1 MIQDGESMR
10 GGLSVVRREGETIRR
25 PWRVWTPAV
34 HELLR
39 HLERVG
45 FSGAPRALGTG
56 PDEGEEVVSL
66 LHGEVGLYPW
76 PQALL
81 ADEGVTALGRWL
93 RDYHEAVR
101 DFRPSPQ
108 AVWCDGDA
116 RWRPGLIMRH
126 GDLTSW
132 NSVWANDQLVGFIDW
147 DLAIPG
153 EALDD
158 LAQLAWYSVPLRLPE
173 RQRKVGYGQAG
184 APLARRLQLLCA
196 AYGADPAD
204 VLDALARLQR
214 DETQRIARLG
224 VLGEDPWASF
234 LRQDFIPDIE
244 AERAWALA
252 RREELLGHA

>member
-10 GGLSVVRREGETIRR
+10 GGLSTVRREGETILR

-34 HELLR
+34 RELLR

-45 FSGAPRALGTG
+45 FAGAPRALGDG
-56 PDEGEEVVSL
+56 PVDGHEVVSL
-66 LHGEVGLYPW
+66 LRGEVGLYPW
-76 PQALL
+76 PRALL
-81 ADEGVTALGRWL
+81 ADEGIIALGRWL

-101 DFRPSPQ
+101 DFRPSSQ
-108 AVWCDGDA
+108 AVWCDPDV

-132 NSVWANDQLVGFIDW
+132 NSVWADDRLAGVIDW
-147 DLAIPG
+147 DLAVPG

-158 LAQLAWYSVPLRLPE
+158 LAQLAWYNVPIRLPD
-173 RQRKVGYGQAG
+173 RQRRVGYGEAG
-184 APLARRLQLLCA
+184 APLARRLRLLCD

-204 VLDALARLQR
+204 VLDALARSQR
-214 DETQRIARLG
+214 AETERIARLG
-224 VLGEDPWASF
+224 PLGVDPWAEF

-244 AERAWALA
+244 EECAWALA
-252 RREELLGHA
+252 RREELLGRA

>member
-1 MIQDGESMR
+1 MIKDGETMR
-10 GGLSVVRREGETIRR
+10 GGLSEVRREGETIRR

-39 HLERVG
+39 HLENVG
-45 FSGAPRALGTG
+45 FSGAPRVLGAG

-76 PQALL
+76 PKALL

-101 DFRPSPQ
+101 DFRPSPA
-108 AVWCDGDA
+108 AVWCDPA
-116 RWRPGLIMRH
+116 AQWRPGLIMRH

-132 NSVWANDQLVGFIDW
+132 NSVWENDRLTGFIDW

-153 EALDD
+153 EPLDD
-158 LAQLAWYSVPLRLPE
+158 LAQLAWYSVPLRLPD
-173 RQRKVGYGQAG
+173 RQSRVGYGKEG
-184 APLARRLQLLCA
+184 APLARRLRLLCA
-196 AYGADPAD
+196 AYGAVPGD

-214 DETQRIARLG
+214 DETERIARLG
-224 VLGEDPWASF
+224 VLGEDPWAAF
-234 LRQDFIPDIE
+234 LRQDFIPEIE
-244 AERAWALA
+244 TERAWALA

>member
-1 MIQDGESMR
+1 VIQDGESMR

-25 PWRVWTPAV
+25 PLPTWAPAV
-34 HELLR
+34 HELLH

-45 FSGAPRALGTG
+45 FPGVPRALGTD
-56 PDEGEEVVSL
+56 PDAGEEAVSL
-66 LHGEVGLYPW
+66 VRGEVALYPW

-81 ADEGVTALGRWL
+81 ADEGVVALGRWL
-93 RDYHEAVR
+93 RDYHQAVR

-108 AVWCDGDA
+108 AVWCDPDA
-116 RWRPGLIMRH
+116 HWRPGLILRH

-132 NSVWANDQLVGFIDW
+132 NSVWADDRLVGFIDW

-158 LAQLAWYSVPLRLPE
+158 LAQLAWYNLPLRLPE
-173 RQRKVGYGQAG
+173 RQRKVGYGEDG
-184 APLARRLQLLCA
+184 APLARRLRLLCA

-214 DETQRIARLG
+214 EETRRIARLG
-224 VLGEDPWASF
+224 VLGGDPWALF
-234 LRQDFIPDIE
+234 LRQDFVPDIE

-252 RREELLGHA
+252 RRVELLGRA